1 MADLAGK
8 AVTAVLWGTG
18 GSVLRI
24 VLQLL
29 AQAVLARL
37 LGPGEYGVFAIGSV
51 VVAFSSFIA
60 DVGLAYGLIQK
71 KHVTDADVRFAF
83 TWQFILGV
91 LVSVSLVTAADAL
104 AAFFKEPRAA
114 DVLRVMSLICLVN
127 AVTAPAA
134 SLLKRRLDFKTQQIG
149 FLASYFF
156 GFVVVGIPLALH
168 GAGVWSLVAAWASQS
183 LVMAVTL
190 YAHVRHPIRPL
201 FWYGQGAAQGKY
213 SVTVLATNLLNW
225 IIGNVDRVV
234 VGRLLP
240 TQAIGLYA
248 TVYNFIYVPTASV
261 LSILQPVL
269 FATTARAAEGDED
282 AAPAVE
288 RLERGLCAVV
298 AAVGL
303 YLLPVFACAAMLA
316 DELVLVMY
324 GPAWGGAA
332 VILRPLALAMP
343 FFLLWGLCTPV
354 LWTGGHPR
362 GEFLAQLPIAM
373 AWGAACWV
381 LATTGGA
388 EAVAWGVVL
397 LFVARSLVLAGMLH
411 RKVGVRWSQLLLALR
426 GGVLMT
432 LVLAL
437 VVASIRWCS
446 LTLPPASRLA
456 LAVLAGI
463 IMFVI
468 LLRLLP
474 GLVRP
479 ELGALTRRVLER
491 LPAAWQSRLRWLC
504 GAY

>member
-29 AQAVLARL
+29 SQAVLARL
-37 LGPGEYGVFAIGSV
+37 LGPAEYGVFAIGSV
-51 VVAFSSFIA
+51 VVAFSSFVA

-71 KHVTDADVRFAF
+71 KEVSAEDVRFAF
-83 TWQFILGV
+83 TWQFVLGV
-91 LVSVSLVTAADAL
+91 LVSIALIMGASAL

-134 SLLKRRLDFKTQQIG
+134 SLLKRKLDFKTQQLA
-149 FLASYFF
+149 FLSSYFL
-156 GFVVVGIPLALH
+156 GFVLIGIPMAMH
-168 GAGVWSLVAAWASQS
+168 GAGVWALVAAWGTQS
-183 LVMAVTL
+183 VTMAVIL
-190 YAHVRHPIRPL
+190 YARVRHPVRPL
-201 FWYGQGAAQGKY
+201 FWYEQGAVQGKY

-269 FATTARAAEGDED
+269 FATTARAAEGTDD
-282 AAPAVE
+282 AVSAVD
-288 RLERGLCAVV
+288 RLERGLGAVV

-303 YLLPVFACAAMLA
+303 YLLPVFACAALLA
-316 DELVLVMY
+316 DELVLLMY
-324 GPAWGGAA
+324 GPAWSGAA
-332 VILRPLALAMP
+332 SILRPLALAMP

-362 GEFLAQLPIAM
+362 GEFLSQWPIAI
-373 AWGAACWV
+373 AWGASCWL
-381 LATTGGA
+381 LASLGGA

-397 LFVARSLVLAGMLH
+397 LFVSRSLVLAAMLH
-411 RKVGVRWSQLLLALR
+411 RKVGVRWYQLAMALR
-426 GGVLMT
+426 GGICMAA
-432 LVLAL
+432 VLAL
-437 VVASIRWCS
+437 VVAAVRWGAFAQAPV
-446 LTLPPASRLA
+446 TRLA
-456 LAVLAGI
+456 IAVSAGI
-463 IMFVI
+463 ITFIAM
-468 LLRLLP
+468 LRLFP
-474 GLVRP
+474 GLVSP
-479 ELGALTRRVLER
+479 ELGTLTRRVLER
-491 LPAAWQSRLRWLC
+491 LPAPWTSRLRWLG
-504 GAY
+504 GAD

>member
-24 VLQLL
+24 VLQLG

-71 KHVTDADVRFAF
+71 KDVNDEDVRFAF
-83 TWQFILGV
+83 TWQFLLGL
-91 LVSVSLVTAADAL
+91 LVSLSLVLGADAL

-127 AVTAPAA
+127 AITAPAA

-149 FLASYFF
+149 FLAAYFF

-183 LVMAVTL
+183 VVMAVIL
-190 YAHVRHPIRPL
+190 YACVRHPVRPL
-201 FWYGQGAAQGKY
+201 FWYAQGAEQGKY

-269 FATTARAAEGDED
+269 FATTARAAETEDD
-282 AAPAVE
+282 AAPAVD
-288 RLERGLCAVV
+288 RLERGLCAVI

-303 YLLPVFACAAMLA
+303 YLLPVFACASVLA
-316 DELVLVMY
+316 GELVHVMY
-324 GPAWGGAA
+324 GPAWADAA
-332 VILRPLALAMP
+332 TILRPLALAMP

-362 GEFLAQLPIAM
+362 GEFLSQWPIAL
-373 AWGAACWV
+373 AWGGACWA
-381 LATTGGA
+381 LASFGGA

-397 LFVARSLVLAGMLH
+397 LFVSRSVVLAAMLH
-411 RKVGVRWSQLLLALR
+411 RKVGVRWSRLLIALQ
-426 GGVLMT
+426 GGACVAM
-432 LVLAL
+432 VLAL
-437 VVASIRWCS
+437 MVAAVRWWGIALS
-446 LTLPPASRLA
+446 PGPRLA

-463 IMFVI
+463 ITFVGLI
-468 LLRLLP
+468 RLFP

-491 LPAAWQSRLRWLC
+491 LPPPWPARLRWLG
-504 GAY
+504 GAD